1 MFSWTDLKCRGK
13 THISWKVAFSLQGGW
28 CLILIVPCSHRGH
41 PKYLTMQHTLSLLNR
56 ASPGGVFTAVYA
68 RTKGAKA
75 PSNSQ
80 GSLRLLSCRTASP
93 QDSTPPIT
101 LSSSSFM
108 EDQQG
113 PCPLPPPPLPLQPV
127 SIIVLRHKGSYG
139 LLVNGSSIQPNF
151 SFRYYYFLSSFIT
164 LLPSTTSLGV
174 WSSKPTGPTCTA
186 GSLRLTLSGPKEL
199 RGGGEKSSLR
209 TRRLSVNCGGM
220 GGGGEEIEWEFRLS

>member
-1 MFSWTDLKCRGK
+1 MAHPCSLWGVCVGGSLNKPQKGGGPLFSWTDLKCRGK

-28 CLILIVPCSHRGH
+28 CLIPIVPCSHRGH

-75 PSNSQ
+75 LSNSQ

-113 PCPLPPPPLPLQPV
+113 PCPLPLPPSRCSLCPL
-127 SIIVLRHKGSYG
+127 
-139 LLVNGSSIQPNF
+139 
-151 SFRYYYFLSSFIT
+151 
-164 LLPSTTSLGV
+164 
-174 WSSKPTGPTCTA
+174 
-186 GSLRLTLSGPKEL
+186 
-199 RGGGEKSSLR
+199 
-209 TRRLSVNCGGM
+209 
-220 GGGGEEIEWEFRLS
+220 